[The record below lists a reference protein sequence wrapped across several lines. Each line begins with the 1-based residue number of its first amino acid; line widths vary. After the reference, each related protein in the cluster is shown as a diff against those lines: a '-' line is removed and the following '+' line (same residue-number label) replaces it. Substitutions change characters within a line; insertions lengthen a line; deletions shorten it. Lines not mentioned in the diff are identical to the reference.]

1 MKVAIVY
8 NEPVPDKAD
17 SIDVLDQMAMVTE
30 ALQELKYHFRTF
42 PVGNSLS
49 SCASLLNELRRYAPT
64 VIFNLFEGL
73 GDDAR
78 FHPVLPSLFE
88 IGGFPYTGAPFA
100 SLFTTTDKILSK
112 AVLKCAGLPTP
123 GWDQFDGGP
132 MEQLSSSAPWI
143 VKPSLEDGSVGIDDE
158 SIIHNKQALLAV
170 LPEMYLRHN
179 RQPILIEEYIDGR
192 EINIPM
198 LELENGEVKVFPI
211 SEIVFDEWPDD
222 KPRIVNYAAKWDEQ
236 AFEYENTNRA
246 FYPEGAPL
254 EYLEEVAMKCWR
266 IFRLRGYARVDARM
280 DPQGNIF
287 IIEINANPCIAAESG
302 FMRSMYEGGLEA
314 KDVVRAM
321 VQAPLRT
328 HNP

>member
-8 NEPVPDKAD
+8 NEPVPDRAD
-17 SIDVLDQMAMVTE
+17 SVDVLDQMAMVTE

-49 SCASLLNELRRYAPT
+49 SCANLLNELRRYSPS

-100 SLFTTTDKILSK
+100 ALFTTSDKILSK
-112 AVLKCAGLPTP
+112 TVLKCSGLPTP
-123 GWDQFDGGP
+123 RWDQYDGSI
-132 MEQLSSSAPWI
+132 EQISSRAPWI
-143 VKPSLEDGSVGIDDE
+143 IKPSLEDGSVGIDDE
-158 SIIHNKQALLAV
+158 SIIHDRDSLLST

-192 EINIPM
+192 ELNIPM
-198 LELENGEVKVFPI
+198 LELKDGTVKVFPI
-211 SEIVFDEWPDD
+211 SEIIFDEWPAD
-222 KPRIVNYAAKWDEQ
+222 KPRIVNYAAKWDEG

-254 EYLEEVAMKCWR
+254 EYLEELSLKCWR

-280 DPQGNIF
+280 DSQGNIF
-287 IIEINANPCIAAESG
+287 IIEINANPCIADGSG

-314 KDVVRAM
+314 KDVVKAL
-321 VQAPLRT
+321 VQAPLRHRKT
-328 HNP
+328 